1 MQASLEYNLVIRLR
15 TINLCLMINVLIGM
29 RVETSVEVSPESIAI
44 QTIFS
49 MKFIAQVGELFVEFF
64 VATTVSSHRLMCS
77 RETFSIS
84 QQVRSGDLTSCFHF
98 RLGQVTL
105 HVSVLCFRYSSHTLA
120 IVPWTALCLCPARC
134 LQHDPSARAA
144 IHSIQRLGLCC
155 HIDRHFILTFCL
167 AQPSKR
173 DGV

>member
-1 MQASLEYNLVIRLR
+1 
-15 TINLCLMINVLIGM
+15 
-29 RVETSVEVSPESIAI
+29 
-44 QTIFS
+44 